1 MPRQIDNDTA
11 YIARSTFR
19 SPSGKYHLRLF
30 LDGYGNW
37 NPNISE
43 AVWYGSKR
51 AVTFAVQKATIR
63 AAMDECQ
70 RQFGDSVTVRSD
82 LMTYSAVRP

>member
-1 MPRQIDNDTA
+1 MPRQIDKDTA

-37 NPNISE
+37 TPNISE